1 MTKKKTNIHKRRK
14 SKSLTCLSESE
25 RLEIGRIIKTGQNSL
40 FCGQNP
46 LIIGIFYTTSHLWFR
61 SFENGLFYF
70 KFQSWVWSG
79 PDRLACLPFLLAKF
93 TSKFLSFRLFFVWKI
108 NLPGFSVLFIQ
119 TFCSLCS
126 FDSFLWHSRA
136 AQCIDNFL
144 GLVQRSSMCDA
155 MEIAHFGRLA
165 DIQYTL
171 PGAPASF
178 GFFLKIS
185 VKLG

>member
-1 MTKKKTNIHKRRK
+1 MKNKTNIHKRRK

-79 PDRLACLPFLLAKF
+79 PDRLAF
-93 TSKFLSFRLFFVWKI
+93 TDKI
-108 NLPGFSVLFIQ
+108 HIQ
-119 TFCSLCS
+119 IFEL
-126 FDSFLWHSRA
+126 
-136 AQCIDNFL
+136 
-144 GLVQRSSMCDA
+144 
-155 MEIAHFGRLA
+155 
-165 DIQYTL
+165 
-171 PGAPASF
+171 
-178 GFFLKIS
+178 
-185 VKLG
+185 

>member
-1 MTKKKTNIHKRRK
+1 MSKRVRKTWNWKNNQNRSEFTFLW
-14 SKSLTCLSESE
+14 SKSFDYWYFLHHES
-25 RLEIGRIIKTGQNSL
+25 LVVSQFWKW
-40 FCGQNP
+40 P
-46 LIIGIFYTTSHLWFR
+46 
-61 SFENGLFYF
+61 FYF
-70 KFQSWVWSG
+70 KFQWVRSG

-108 NLPGFSVLFIQ
+108 NLNGFSVLFIQ

-171 PGAPASF
+171 QGAPASF
-178 GFFLKIS
+178 GLSIQKIFLK
-185 VKLG
+185 LG